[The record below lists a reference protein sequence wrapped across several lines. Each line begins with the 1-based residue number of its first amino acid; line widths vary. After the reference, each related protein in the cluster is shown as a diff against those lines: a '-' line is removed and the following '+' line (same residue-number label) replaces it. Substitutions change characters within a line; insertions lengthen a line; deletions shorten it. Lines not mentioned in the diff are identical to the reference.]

1 MNDNQPLKQSI
12 NLTDLKEDNLIVE
25 IKENQDPVGKLINRI
40 VLKGL
45 QKEASEIHFKPR
57 SNCLKVSFCQ
67 DGVLTESLNPL
78 NKAIS
83 STLIKRLKGLANL
96 KNTSEKSYQE
106 GSFIKNI
113 QGNKINFWLDI
124 FTTKYGEK
132 AILRWWNINQIN
144 FDLDEL
150 IDDKDV
156 LKLIRNMN
164 NSSSGL
170 LLVTGKKSSGKL
182 TTMYGL
188 IEAKRQRDLH
198 IHTIENRLKYSLPN
212 INQIEL
218 LNTDYLN
225 YNSAIEFLFSQNVE
239 VILIDSLRKPNTA
252 IMAINAANKG
262 NFVLSSLNTNDIYD
276 GINKLLKIGVES
288 SIIAQTLKGIINQR
302 LLRQICPSC
311 RIKYQPS
318 EMQLNRFGF
327 STKHEITLYHA
338 KNTED
343 NDCPNC
349 KGTGY
354 KGQIAVYEI
363 LPINEQLRDRISEK
377 NIPDNLEEIINKNKF
392 NDLLHY
398 ALRLVR
404 AGKTTLAEIERVLPD
419 SLENLTIQSSNPLKE
434 NENQGDNQQNDL
446 NKSTIIDDSQ
456 IEEELNNTFEE
467 KFNQLEEE
475 LTTNFAKQFTE
486 LKEELTNLYLPKIT
500 TLEKQVKLLTLD
512 LKKIKKNIDLTSFS
526 NPNKTEIIENLEELD
541 TSEDWND
548 LSQEIAETLILKDTE
563 KINKNKTNIT
573 LETEENLDLNEISV
587 SSKEQLINSN
597 SPKPQVNSQPKNTD
611 ITDVPDPW

>member
-434 NENQGDNQQNDL
+434 NENQGDNQHNDF